1 MYYNEAYESRKQEED
16 KLFKKWEEALNID
29 GGVKDEHMARTT
41 AICLENY
48 MSYLHGNPHLVAED
62 QIQTNAFTGVN
73 LALLGLIARVIPTL
87 VGAELVGI
95 QALPTPKSPIFT
107 MRWYYSNNK
116 GQTRKGDE
124 LWKSPIDYSRFPVGL
139 DSNYSAQ
146 TVIEDMALGAGVH
159 TIEFANVT
167 DNIRS
172 SKPFV
177 FAGSMY
183 VGAYDAITGEYVI
196 EGYASGAYMTA
207 GASIPFVVTRAVEA
221 GHDALITVLT
231 FVNSGGTLTVTG
243 SRAST
248 VTIDAV
254 AVDLVWH
261 LKYEYKGEADP
272 NAPELN
278 FEITDETVEVT
289 RRQLRGKYTMDA
301 AYDLQKL
308 HGLNVDAELTN
319 MMKIEL
325 QAEINREIVADLR
338 AMAAIVKIL
347 DYSLVG
353 DGATGVTIRGNYDDA
368 HKILL
373 DAINMMS
380 AEVFNIGRLGKAN
393 FVLGNPT
400 TLAFLDRVP
409 GFVGAGVNY
418 NGKELGYAGSLGG
431 KMKFYIDPNYP
442 KNELLIGY
450 KGPGALDTGYIHAP
464 YLPIIATPTM
474 INQETGDPSKIFYTR
489 YGKTYQMFG
498 PTGPKN
504 NILMGEYQYSRLI
517 LKNFPEALS
526 F

>member
-1 MYYNEAYESRKQEED
+1 
-16 KLFKKWEEALNID
+16 
-29 GGVKDEHMARTT
+29 MARTT

-107 MRWYYSNNK
+107 LRWYYSNNK
-116 GQTRKGDE
+116 GQTRRGDE
-124 LWKSPIDYSRFPVGL
+124 LWKSPIDWNRFQVGL
-139 DSNYSAQ
+139 DSNYSSQ
-146 TVIEDMALGAGVH
+146 TVIEDVASGAADH
-159 TIEFANVT
+159 SIEWANVS
-167 DNIRS
+167 DNIRGT
-172 SKPFV
+172 KPFV

-183 VGAYDAITGEYVI
+183 ISATNTATGEYVI
-196 EGYASGAYMTA
+196 EGYVPGAYMTSGTTTA
-207 GASIPFVVTRAVEA
+207 FVVSRKVDAGVSDAVITALSFANA
-221 GHDALITVLT
+221 GGVL
-231 FVNSGGTLTVTG
+231 SVTG
-243 SRAST
+243 TRVAS
-248 VTIDAV
+248 VTISGSSV
-254 AVDLVWH
+254 NLTWK

-272 NAPELN
+272 NIPELN
-278 FEITDETVEVT
+278 FEITDEIVEVT

-308 HGLNVDAELTN
+308 HGLNVDGELTN
-319 MMKIEL
+319 MMKVEL

-338 AMAAIVKIL
+338 AMAAIVKVL
-347 DYSLVG
+347 DYAVVG
-353 DGATGVTIRGNYDDA
+353 DGATGITIRGNYDDA

-373 DAINMMS
+373 DAINAMA

-393 FVLGNPT
+393 WVLGNPT
-400 TLAFLDRVP
+400 TLAFLDRVS

-418 NGKELGYAGSLGG
+418 NGKELGYIGSLGG

-450 KGPGALDTGYIHAP
+450 KGSGALDTGYIHAP
-464 YLPIIATPTM
+464 YLPIMATPTM
-474 INQETGDPSKIFYTR
+474 INQETGDPSKIFFTR

-498 PTGPKN
+498 PNGPKN
-504 NILMGEYQYSRLI
+504 HILNGEYQYARLV
-517 LKNFPEALS
+517 LKNFPEALT